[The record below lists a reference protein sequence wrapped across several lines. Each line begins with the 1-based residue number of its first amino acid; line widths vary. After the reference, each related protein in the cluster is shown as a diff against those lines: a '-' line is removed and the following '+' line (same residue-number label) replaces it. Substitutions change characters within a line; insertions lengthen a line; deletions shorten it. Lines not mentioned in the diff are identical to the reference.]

1 MSDCPDRRSDRR
13 RRQASLRKGTR
24 FDQGDLMCRML
35 TGFLLFNDVHS
46 ALEIHV
52 RVGEQLEKDN
62 NVGTDGD
69 ERTDGIRVTAV
80 DVDHG
85 KDE

>member
-13 RRQASLRKGTR
+13 RRQASLRKGKR
-24 FDQGDLMCRML
+24 FDQSDLMCRML
-35 TGFLLFNDVHS
+35 TGFLLFNYVHS

-62 NVGTDGD
+62 NVGADGD
-69 ERTDGIRVTAV
+69 ERTDGIRLTAV